1 MDDVLK
7 SLKNRVTL
15 EHIEGDGPFEDMG
28 LTPTEILHFK
38 NIQRSTDWCAQ
49 LEGLKAQIQEG
60 DELWYYEW
68 RQDALSGTGG
78 YALIRKGEVVDSVT
92 SWKS

>member
-1 MDDVLK
+1 MPDVLQ

-15 EHIEGDGPFEDMG
+15 EHIEGEGPFQDMG

-38 NIQRSTDWCAQ
+38 NIQRSSDWCTR
-49 LEGLKAQIQEG
+49 LEKLKAQIREG

-68 RQDALSGTGG
+68 RQDALSGAGG
-78 YALIRKGEVVDSVT
+78 YALIRKGEVVDCLT

>member
-1 MDDVLK
+1 MAEILK

-15 EHIEGDGPFEDMG
+15 EHIEGDGAFEDMG

-38 NIQRSTDWCAQ
+38 NVQRSADWCAL
-49 LEGLKAQIQEG
+49 LEDLKAKIKEG

-68 RQDALSGTGG
+68 KQDPLSGTGG
-78 YALIRKGEVVDSVT
+78 YAIIRKGEVVDSLT
-92 SWKS
+92 SWRA